1 MRWLIVILLL
11 FAVVIFGMIA
21 RLPSQDHLDQ
31 LARSGAIEGNAPVKT
46 HVTITINAPPEKVWG
61 LLSDLKD
68 WPKWQPDISDVEL
81 SGPVQSGSSFSWN
94 TRGSEIH
101 SKIAVAQPQERLV
114 WTGTAYGAK
123 AIHAWTLERLP
134 DGRTLVQTDESKNG
148 FLLSLFYSSKKLKE
162 SDQRWLDDLKVAAE
176 R

>member
-11 FAVVIFGMIA
+11 FATVIFVMIA
-21 RLPSQDHLDQ
+21 MLPSQSHLDQ
-31 LARSGAIEGNAPVKT
+31 LARSGAIEESAPVKA
-46 HVTITINAPPEKVWG
+46 HVAITINAPAEKVWG
-61 LLSDLKD
+61 LLADLKD

-81 SGPVQSGSSFSWN
+81 AGPVQSGSSFSWN
-94 TRGSEIH
+94 TGGSEIH
-101 SKIAVAQPQERLV
+101 SKIAVVQPQERLV

-134 DGRTLVQTDESKNG
+134 GGRTLVKTDESMDG
-148 FLLSLFYSSKKLKE
+148 FLLSLFYSSGKLKE
-162 SDQRWLDDLKVAAE
+162 GDQRWLDDLKLAAE